1 MMLGGKTWGQQQQGK
16 TQWIKIKRGWRQWS
30 AAKKVFFSLFWLV
43 LPKGPWGPQPLI
55 AISCCVVTHVFISC
69 LALSARKTK
78 NKKQSKF
85 IGKIFRLVFY
95 PFFLFLFLFFFFLL
109 CHLFNMLDFG
119 SVPISMRNRSISGVD
134 LFWNWTWRGK
144 QLKEAKN
151 NNNNIPL
158 TLFGWCAR

>member
-30 AAKKVFFSLFWLV
+30 AAKKVYFSLSLFWLV

-78 NKKQSKF
+78 KQSKF

-95 PFFLFLFLFFFFLL
+95 PFFLFLFFFSFSAI
-109 CHLFNMLDFG
+109 CSTCWI
-119 SVPISMRNRSISGVD
+119 SVRFRFPWEID
-134 LFWNWTWRGK
+134 LSRVWIYSEIERDVVNNLKK
-144 QLKEAKN
+144 QK
-151 NNNNIPL
+151 IIIII
-158 TLFGWCAR
+158 FR

>member
-30 AAKKVFFSLFWLV
+30 AAKKVYFSLFWLV

-78 NKKQSKF
+78 NNRNSSEKYFVLCFILFFVFVFFSFSAICSTCWISVRFRFPWEIDLSRVWIYSEIERDVVNNLKKQK
-85 IGKIFRLVFY
+85 IIIIIFR
-95 PFFLFLFLFFFFLL
+95 
-109 CHLFNMLDFG
+109 
-119 SVPISMRNRSISGVD
+119 
-134 LFWNWTWRGK
+134 
-144 QLKEAKN
+144 
-151 NNNNIPL
+151 
-158 TLFGWCAR
+158 